1 MARRLAP
8 TLADY
13 MAIAISP
20 ALIMGLV
27 GSLAF
32 FLLDLTYHGEN
43 NDRLQWILS
52 WFVMAIVLIA
62 RIAIVEGAERA
73 SMFGLALAGVM
84 MLAVMRFAPSYLM
97 LTPFLLALI
106 WWCAH
111 ELTWNCTWID
121 DDEDPGG
128 EGLLQAAGLDRP
140 EESDSTSSQP
150 RESVS
155 ALPQQ
160 SKRPWWRRLNSEKR
174 RRARAPG
181 VTIVWFSLAALP
193 IFGLGQLA
201 IPASDVGR
209 RQHAFWLATIYVGC
223 GLGLLLNTAFLGL
236 RRYLR
241 RRGLEMPAS
250 ISGGWLTLG
259 ALMIGALLVAGA
271 LLPRPSA
278 EYSLARAA
286 VEASKNALGANRWAP
301 VSGSAGEG
309 EGASGGEGDQEPQQ
323 QGDAEGEGEP
333 GGSQEGDAESGAG
346 EKQGSKGQSGEKGGK
361 SQSSSQGKN
370 SSQGKSDGK
379 QQSGSDKQLD
389 GQKGQQS
396 EGKGKGQ
403 DSGQQKSDQQG
414 QDSSQQGN
422 DNQGEQGSEDQAD
435 EPNNKDGDQGQGR
448 EDQSKGDAAK
458 SKSGSERRSSGGSG
472 SRSSKSDGKSAEP
485 SSAAKP
491 PSHPSTTQPLQ
502 DFAQQANNLLGS
514 LSGVAKLLKWLLV
527 TAAVCFFVWQFGPE
541 LRRML
546 EALLAWLRALFGGGE
561 AEDGEEPDMPEEA
574 VLRRLSFSQFS
585 DPFLSGL
592 SDRASPDQ
600 LVAYTFAALEAW
612 GREAG
617 LERTD
622 DQTPLEFSEALA
634 AKFPPLDPAAAQ
646 TAEFYTFLAYGR
658 GRLTPQVRGPLEA
671 LWQSLRS
678 EAMSQRAG
686 GESRVMQI

>member
-1 MARRLAP
+1 
-8 TLADY
+8 

-20 ALIMGLV
+20 VLIMGLV

-32 FLLDLTYHGEN
+32 FLLDLTYHGEHA
-43 NDRLQWILS
+43 DRLQWILI

-84 MLAVMRFAPSYLM
+84 MLAVMRFAPGFL
-97 LTPFLLALI
+97 LFTPFLLALI

-140 EESDSTSSQP
+140 EESDSSTTSTRAEDLP
-150 RESVS
+150 
-155 ALPQQ
+155 ALPKQGE
-160 SKRPWWRRLNSEKR
+160 RPCWRRLNTEKR

-201 IPASDVGR
+201 IPAGDVGR

-259 ALMIGALLVAGA
+259 ALMIVALLIAGA
-271 LLPRPSA
+271 ILPRPSA

-286 VEASKNALGANRWAP
+286 VEASKEALGANRWAAL
-301 VSGSAGEG
+301 SGSAGKG

-323 QGDAEGEGEP
+323 QGDAEGKGEP
-333 GGSQEGDAESGAG
+333 GGSQEGDAASGSG
-346 EKQGSKGQSGEKGGK
+346 EKQGSKGQSGDKGGQG
-361 SQSSSQGKN
+361 QSSSQGKA
-370 SSQGKSDGK
+370 SGK
-379 QQSGSDKQLD
+379 QQSDSGKQSQ
-389 GQKGQQS
+389 GQKGRQGQQS

-403 DSGQQKSDQQG
+403 DSGQQQN
-414 QDSSQQGN
+414 QDSSQQGDN
-422 DNQGEQGSEDQAD
+422 NQGEKDSDDRGDDPKSKGDDQGQE
-435 EPNNKDGDQGQGR
+435 KGDQGK
-448 EDQSKGDAAK
+448 SDAAK
-458 SKSGSERRSSGGSG
+458 GKSGDKSRSSGGSS
-472 SRSSKSDGKSAEP
+472 SRAPKSEGKSGEP

-491 PSHPSTTQPLQ
+491 PSHPSTTQSLQ
-502 DFAQQANNLLGS
+502 DFVQQANNLLGN

-527 TAAVCFFVWQFGPE
+527 IAAVGFFVWQFGPE

-546 EALLAWLRALFGGGE
+546 EGLLAWLRGLFGGGA
-561 AEDGEEPDMPEEA
+561 AEDGDEPEIPAAA
-574 VLRRLSFSQFS
+574 VLRKLSFAQFS

-592 SDRASPDQ
+592 SDRAGPDQ

-634 AKFPPLDPAAAQ
+634 AKFPQLEPAAAQ

-658 GRLTPQVRGPLEA
+658 GRLTPQVRGPLET

-678 EAMSQRAG
+678 EAMSRRAAEG
-686 GESRVMQI
+686 RVMQI